1 MKDQLRMLGELQAL
15 ERQKQAAAGRKA
27 KIDAEG
33 VRVLWQEIRGLTQEL
48 TADREKL
55 AGIEAACARH
65 EADLEAHTRQ
75 CRTLEQKLYGG
86 EITNVKEIEQV
97 RTRCESL
104 RRDISQHENEA
115 VAGLEA
121 AEELAAKIAGGE
133 GRLQEKKRLHAEK
146 QQLMAQEATR
156 CDAELTDLD
165 KRCRAL
171 EGQVDPALLR
181 TFRDIARRLPQPV
194 ARVENGIC
202 GGCRRSIPTGQA
214 AQAGVRLL
222 NCDNC
227 GRMLLVE

>member
-1 MKDQLRMLGELQAL
+1 MKDQLRLLDELQAL
-15 ERQKQAAAGRKA
+15 EKQKQAVAGRKA
-27 KIDAEG
+27 RIDAEG
-33 VRVLWQEIRGLTQEL
+33 VRLLWQEIRGLTQEL

-55 AGIEAACARH
+55 AGIEATCARH
-65 EADLEAHTRQ
+65 EADLEDHTRQ
-75 CRTLEQKLYGG
+75 CRTLEQRLYGG

-97 RTRCESL
+97 RARCESL
-104 RRDISQHENEA
+104 RRDISRHENEA

-121 AEELAAKIAGGE
+121 AEELTAGIAAKEAG
-133 GRLQEKKRLHAEK
+133 LQEKKRLHAER
-146 QQLMAQEATR
+146 QQLMAREAAR
-156 CDAELTDLD
+156 CDAELADLD

-181 TFRDIARRLPQPV
+181 VYRDTARRLPQPV

-214 AQAGVRLL
+214 AQAQVRLL

-227 GRMLLVE
+227 GRMLFVE